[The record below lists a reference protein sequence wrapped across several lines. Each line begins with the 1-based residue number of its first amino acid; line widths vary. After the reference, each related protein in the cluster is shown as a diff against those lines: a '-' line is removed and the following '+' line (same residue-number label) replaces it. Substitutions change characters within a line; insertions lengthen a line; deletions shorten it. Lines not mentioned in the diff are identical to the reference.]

1 MYKIYI
7 NETPLFLVN
16 TSDLAAIPSFAG
28 EILKARYPGKPKF
41 LLHYIDMLEKSRRFA
56 AVILHAPKE
65 KQIYRDLK
73 TLLMLERA
81 AGGMVY
87 NADEEILMIFRRG
100 SWDLPKGK
108 IDPGEGKKE
117 AAIREVQEETGIQ
130 DINLGPKIG
139 VTYHTFRKKSGKR
152 VLKKT
157 FWYLMKTEDVELT
170 PQTEEDIELATW
182 ISLADFHREKRVVYK
197 NILDVL
203 QKGTILSV
211 KLR

>member
-16 TSDLAAIPSFAG
+16 TSDLAAIPSFEG

-41 LLHYIDMLEKSRRFA
+41 LLHYIDMLEKSQRFT
-56 AVILHAPKE
+56 AVILYAPQA
-65 KQIYRDLK
+65 KQIYRDIK

-87 NADEEILMIFRRG
+87 NEAEEILLIFRRG

-108 IDPGEGKKE
+108 IDPGEGKKA
-117 AAIREVQEETGIQ
+117 AAIREVQEETGIRQ
-130 DINLGPKIG
+130 ITLGPKIG
-139 VTYHTFRKKSGKR
+139 ITYHTFRNRSGKR

-157 FWYLMKTEDVELT
+157 FWYLMKTTEEELT
-170 PQTEEDIELATW
+170 PQAEEDIERAEW
-182 ISLADFHREKRVVYK
+182 MSLSTFYSEKRVVYK

-203 QKGTILSV
+203 EKGTILSA
-211 KLR
+211 KMR